1 MAWVVR
7 GCDTRARALNCADL
21 APPFHSHVFLFCK
34 IPIRWISSRAARVD
48 CVSTGLKSRRQ
59 IKQFAKSVKKVEKC

>member
-21 APPFHSHVFLFCK
+21 APLPTCFFQKNTC
-34 IPIRWISSRAARVD
+34 RM
-48 CVSTGLKSRRQ
+48 RQ
-59 IKQFAKSVKKVEKC
+59 IPKLLTSFQPRSSG